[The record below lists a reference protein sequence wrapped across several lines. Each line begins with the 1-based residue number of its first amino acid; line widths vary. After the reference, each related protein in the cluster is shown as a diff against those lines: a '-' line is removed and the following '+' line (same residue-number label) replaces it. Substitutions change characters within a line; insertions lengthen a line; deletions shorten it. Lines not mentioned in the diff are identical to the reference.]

1 MPSTG
6 SASGGYAATPTS
18 TSTPAAPWC
27 RGRRL
32 AKPASLHRPPG
43 SAVPDSAAWSL
54 APAPSATQCVWC
66 DRRFDAA
73 DKRATGRVWCA
84 RCGVATTSPWPS
96 ETQLDEA
103 YGDWYR
109 PADGRFAS
117 LGDAVLR
124 RTRASLAHRLH
135 RTLPPGPVLDVGAGD
150 GTLVEAFARHGR
162 EAVGLEPHASGPHL
176 RNAEIE
182 EMTGAWAAVI
192 FWHSLEH
199 LRRPSRALSHAASLL
214 MPGGLLVVAVPNAAS
229 LQARAFGDRW
239 FALDLPRHL
248 AHLSPAPLLSKVEAL
263 GLRVERVSYLRGGQV
278 VFGWVHG
285 LVGQLP
291 GRPDLYDTIRRG
303 EAQQHGPDAGPA
315 PLHPRRGRRRSST
328 GPGRIGRGS
337 GGPVGGHHLRA
348 SPAGARAGTGPGNL
362 TGEGW
367 PAQAATAGPA
377 RRRSA
382 RTRPAVSRPRSTR
395 SPARAGRRCSRSGC
409 PDSRAR

>member
-1 MPSTG
+1 M
-6 SASGGYAATPTS
+6 
-18 TSTPAAPWC
+18 
-27 RGRRL
+27 
-32 AKPASLHRPPG
+32 
-43 SAVPDSAAWSL
+43 
-54 APAPSATQCVWC
+54 
-66 DRRFDAA
+66 
-73 DKRATGRVWCA
+73 
-84 RCGVATTSPWPS
+84 ATTSPWPS

-150 GTLVEAFARHGR
+150 GTLVEAFTRHGR
-162 EAVGLEPHASGPHL
+162 EAVGLEPHASGPNL

-199 LRRPSRALSHAASLL
+199 LRRPSSALSHAASLL
-214 MPGGLLVVAVPNAAS
+214 APGGLLVVAVPNAAS

-291 GRPDLYDTIRRG
+291 GQPDLYDTIRRG
-303 EAQQHGPDAGPA
+303 EARSTAQTQARRLYTFAAAAAAA
-315 PLHPRRGRRRSST
+315 PLA
-328 GPGRIGRGS
+328 
-337 GGPVGGHHLRA
+337 L
-348 SPAGARAGTGPGNL
+348 
-362 TGEGW
+362 
-367 PAQAATAGPA
+367 AATAAEVAARSGGTIYVQA
-377 RRRSA
+377 RRVPGPE
-382 RTRPAVSRPRSTR
+382 PA
-395 SPARAGRRCSRSGC
+395 AGT
-409 PDSRAR
+409 